1 MPTTLDLSRIPLTDV
16 HCHPLSTDYAGVTQ
30 VADLQGLVALGAT
43 GTAPYPAFDVEHS
56 FFWQYL
62 LRHLSR
68 YLDCE
73 PTSAAVV
80 AARHAAAAPDY
91 AAYTARLFADAGI
104 RHLVVDR
111 GFPVKTTLQM
121 SQFQALVPQVGITE
135 IVRIEWIRGLLTPLH
150 DRFDTF
156 VKAFLDDLNR
166 RIVAGCRGFKSVI
179 AYRTGLA
186 VEENPDK
193 DAAARGW
200 DEIRGDPAS
209 ESKVLNDY
217 LFMRAFELA
226 RDLKVPFQIHTG
238 WGARRIVLRYADP
251 RYLHPF
257 IDREWAR
264 DVTTILVHGGY
275 PWMGSAATMA
285 ALYPHVYIDV
295 SETIPFIHARS
306 GARLLEILE
315 AAPYSKVVFGTDGFN
330 IPEVYWIGAI
340 AARQAVSEAMAWA
353 CDAGILDEPTARRA
367 AAMILD
373 ENARRL
379 YGIPG

>member
-1 MPTTLDLSRIPLTDV
+1 MTTLDLSRIPLTDV
-16 HCHPLSTDYAGVTQ
+16 HCHPLSTEHAGVTQ
-30 VADLQGLVALGAT
+30 AAELQRLVALGAT

-62 LRHLSR
+62 VRHLSR
-68 YLDCE
+68 YLGCA
-73 PTSAAVV
+73 PTSAAVA
-80 AARHAAAAPDY
+80 AARHAAAAPGY
-91 AAYTARLFADAGI
+91 AAYTARLFADVGI

-111 GFPVKTTLQM
+111 GFPVTNTLEM

-135 IVRIEWIRGLLTPLH
+135 IVRIEWIRGLLTPQH

-166 RIVAGCRGFKSVI
+166 RTIAGCRGFKSII

-200 DEIRGDPAS
+200 DENRRDPAR

-238 WGARRIVLRYADP
+238 WGARRIQLRYADP

-257 IDREWAR
+257 IDRDWAR

-275 PWMGSAATMA
+275 PWIGSAATMA
-285 ALYPHVYIDV
+285 ALFPHVYIDV

-340 AARQAVSEAMAWA
+340 AARQAVSEAMTWA
-353 CDAGILDEPTARRA
+353 CDANILDEPTAQRA
-367 AAMILD
+367 ATMILD